1 MKDANEG
8 LSFAPWAPLQGLLDL
23 CMIDIRSRCT
33 ERDLFHITE
42 NKSWIFTLYVCF
54 ASIQCSV
61 RSFSGDS
68 MPCQ

>member
-8 LSFAPWAPLQGLLDL
+8 LSFAPWAPLQGLLGL
-23 CMIDIRSRCT
+23 CMIDIRSRCI
-33 ERDLFHITE
+33 ERDLFHTTE
-42 NKSWIFTLYVCF
+42 NKSSIFTLYVCF